1 MAIYDINGL
10 EIVTGG
16 GSSGSS
22 QSELQRKFGGKNV
35 VWLGDSIH
43 AYATP
48 DGVTIPF
55 FFGYHSGAN
64 IYNWA
69 QGGMTMALTG
79 VTNYD
84 CYSGVGMV
92 DAMVSRDFTAQE
104 AHAGDNHGTE
114 QGSFTEQ
121 VAEMKSLTLA
131 DTDYVIIEYGTN
143 DCMKLVPT
151 GTDGVDLDTTTTAG
165 ALAYM
170 IKTLQTAKPTLG
182 IAVCNVQPM
191 TGYADAE
198 HQKPYDSANQ
208 NEVIKTVCESLNVPM
223 IDLCNLLGIND
234 YTKATLLSDGLH
246 RSHQGKLKQV
256 QVIENQMCMLF

>member
-10 EIVTGG
+10 EIMASGD
-16 GSSGSS
+16 SSGSS
-22 QSELQRKFGGKNV
+22 QSELQRKFAGKNI

-55 FFGYHSGAN
+55 FFGYHSGAKC
-64 IYNWA
+64 YNWA

-84 CYSGVGMV
+84 CYSGAGMV

-104 AHAGDNHGTE
+104 TYAGDNHGTA
-114 QGSFTEQ
+114 QGNFREQ
-121 VAEMKSLTLA
+121 VAEMKSLTIA
-131 DTDYVIIEYGTN
+131 DMDYVIIEYGTN

-151 GTDGVDLDTTTTAG
+151 GTDGADLNTSTTAG
-165 ALAYM
+165 ALYYM
-170 IKTLQTAKPTLG
+170 IKKLQTAKPTLG
-182 IAVCNVQPM
+182 IVVCNVQPM
-191 TGYADAE
+191 KGFADAE
-198 HQKPYDSANQ
+198 HQKPYDSAAQ
-208 NEVIKTVCESLNVPM
+208 NAVIKTVCESLNVPM

-234 YTKATLLSDGLH
+234 YTKAALLSDGLH

-256 QVIENQMCMLF
+256 QVIENQMCLLF